1 MFENLLKHDDEKKK
15 KQEKE
20 KEEVIEEKNKIDLE
34 KEKIEKENKER
45 IKKLANQFYK
55 ENKNNLALAI
65 CYLFHGQTKYF
76 LETNLKK

>member
-1 MFENLLKHDDEKKK
+1 MFENLLKHDDEKEK
-15 KQEKE
+15 KQE

>member
-1 MFENLLKHDDEKKK
+1 MFENLLKHDDEKEK

-20 KEEVIEEKNKIDLE
+20 EAIEEKNKIDLE
-34 KEKIEKENKER
+34 KEKIEKENEER

-55 ENKNNLALAI
+55 KNKNNLALAI

>member
-1 MFENLLKHDDEKKK
+1 MFENLLKHDDEKEI

-20 KEEVIEEKNKIDLE
+20 EAIEENKIDLE

-76 LETNLKK
+76 LENNLKK

>member
-1 MFENLLKHDDEKKK
+1 MFENLLKHDDEKEK

-20 KEEVIEEKNKIDLE
+20 EAIEEKNKIDLG
-34 KEKIEKENKER
+34 KEKNEKENKEK